1 MVLALFAQSGFAA
14 VAPVGADAA
23 QPEFGARKVFL
34 MLFLML
40 GPIKVLVPFV
50 QMTRQSDAK
59 FRRRLA
65 TRAILYSAAALM
77 IAGVLGRAML
87 ENFDISLPVL
97 SMTGGIILFLVAL
110 QTVLQQSA
118 TIADTGV
125 SAPEGADMRT
135 ALSPL
140 AFPTIV
146 APYGIAA
153 VIVFATLARGR
164 HQDELVVAGLVL
176 TILLLDWLAMLFAEQ
191 ILRRV
196 GTSLQVFGVVL
207 SVTQIAL
214 GLQVILQSLS
224 MMGLI
229 SPRG

>member
-1 MVLALFAQSGFAA
+1 
-14 VAPVGADAA
+14 
-23 QPEFGARKVFL
+23 
-34 MLFLML
+34 
-40 GPIKVLVPFV
+40 
-50 QMTRQSDAK
+50 
-59 FRRRLA
+59 
-65 TRAILYSAAALM
+65 
-77 IAGVLGRAML
+77 ML

-229 SPRG
+229 SPRGLSAMAKAISRTDETPSRCLLREMFDHTLHTWNALGDDACCRSAGDGLDLTPEMHQSIRNGHSQI